1 MRTSMT
7 MVMLKQWL
15 FDEMT
20 WEKRREKRKIN
31 AKRGE
36 ARKLLKRKM
45 LGLDIDE
52 AEIEW
57 AKSYLAMTGGDREM
71 GIMEA
76 GDPEDH
82 DGANQQLNMAATE
95 ERKKQGDGNEKD
107 DDDLYG
113 EDLFGENL
121 EAKARM
127 VARAEMEVLKH
138 EEEAQKIAKA
148 EAQNEDLTQISV
160 RGIY

>member
-1 MRTSMT
+1 
-7 MVMLKQWL
+7 MVMLRQWL
-15 FDEMT
+15 FDEMK

-76 GDPEDH
+76 GDPEVH
-82 DGANQQLNMAATE
+82 NGTHQHLNMAATDE
-95 ERKKQGDGNEKD
+95 QKKQEDGNEKD
-107 DDDLYG
+107 DD
-113 EDLFGENL
+113 
-121 EAKARM
+121 
-127 VARAEMEVLKH
+127 
-138 EEEAQKIAKA
+138 
-148 EAQNEDLTQISV
+148 
-160 RGIY
+160 

>member
-127 VARAEMEVLKH
+127 VARAEMEVIKH
-138 EEEAQKIAKA
+138 EAQKTAKA